1 MSLLLL
7 FVIAPVISG
16 VLLLL
21 NYLLSPSNN
30 NLMKMSPFECGFS
43 SFSQTRSPF
52 HIHFF
57 LVCLLF
63 LVFDIE
69 IALVYPYIVSFYYLK
84 SYGLI
89 VIILFIVLLTV
100 GFIFEIG
107 KKALILRVDK

>member
-1 MSLLLL
+1 
-7 FVIAPVISG
+7 
-16 VLLLL
+16 
-21 NYLLSPSNN
+21 
-30 NLMKMSPFECGFS
+30 MKMSPFECGFS

-69 IALVYPYIVSFYYLK
+69 IALIYPYIVSFYYLK

-89 VIILFIVLLTV
+89 VIIIFIIILTV

-107 KKALILRVDK
+107 KKALNIRND

>member
-1 MSLLLL
+1 MSIYIL
-7 FVIAPVISG
+7 FIIAPIISA
-16 VLLLL
+16 VFLLL
-21 NYLLSPSNN
+21 NYLFSPSNT

-69 IALVYPYIVSFYYLK
+69 IALIYPYIVSFYYLK

-89 VIILFIVLLTV
+89 VIIIFIIILTV

-107 KKALILRVDK
+107 KKALNIRND